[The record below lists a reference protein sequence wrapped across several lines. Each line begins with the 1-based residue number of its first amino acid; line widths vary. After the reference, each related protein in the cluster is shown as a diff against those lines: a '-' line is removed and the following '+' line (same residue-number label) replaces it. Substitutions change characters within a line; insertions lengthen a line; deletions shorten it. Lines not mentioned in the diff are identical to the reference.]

1 MVFPSLRTAKKCEHK
16 GLFFLHFS
24 FCLGATAVLK
34 SERPMNVTNESYNN
48 SARADDEWFPRA
60 ILKRNLMSGTLHHYK
75 LPSGGNEMSAYL
87 QSKQR
92 EGILHDKIIRI
103 ANKHAFL
110 IREGKVDFT
119 KGAYYNK

>member
-1 MVFPSLRTAKKCEHK
+1 M
-16 GLFFLHFS
+16 
-24 FCLGATAVLK
+24 GATAAQK

-48 SARADDEWFPRA
+48 SARADYEWFPRA
-60 ILKRNLMSGTLHHYK
+60 ILKRDLIHHYM
-75 LPSGGNEMSAYL
+75 LLSGRNQMSAYL

-92 EGILHDKIIRI
+92 KGILRYKKVRI

-110 IREGKVDFT
+110 IREAKVDFT